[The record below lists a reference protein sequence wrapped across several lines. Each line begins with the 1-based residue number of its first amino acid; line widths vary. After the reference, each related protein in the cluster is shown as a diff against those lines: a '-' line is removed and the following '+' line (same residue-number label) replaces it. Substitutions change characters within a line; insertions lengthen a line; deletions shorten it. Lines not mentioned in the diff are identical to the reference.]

1 RPPSN
6 TTSAVA
12 VLPPI
17 GPPAPPQRPEHDP
30 RKPDPVTVKPLFVT
44 RLTPTEKPTTTTTT
58 TTSTA
63 KTTTLAAT
71 TAKPTATASKP
82 VTTTTARANVVSL
95 TRAPPVTTPRVA
107 QTPPTRQYLCNATK
121 PEMYLVRVVSSKG
134 SSAGFNQVRDIL
146 KREFNRSV
154 ELQFLRTPSS
164 FAFRAVSGPLIFT
177 AASVLNALRLHPL
190 RAGAA
195 GTAGA
200 PVIPGVSP
208 LYAVPDIGH
217 QVSKHLRKLSE
228 VEFSFYL
235 GFPTLQIAE

>member
-1 RPPSN
+1 
-6 TTSAVA
+6 
-12 VLPPI
+12 
-17 GPPAPPQRPEHDP
+17 
-30 RKPDPVTVKPLFVT
+30 
-44 RLTPTEKPTTTTTT
+44 
-58 TTSTA
+58 
-63 KTTTLAAT
+63 
-71 TAKPTATASKP
+71 
-82 VTTTTARANVVSL
+82 
-95 TRAPPVTTPRVA
+95 
-107 QTPPTRQYLCNATK
+107 
-121 PEMYLVRVVSSKG
+121 SSKG

-208 LYAVPDIGH
+208 LYAVPDVGH
-217 QVSKHLRKLSE
+217 QVHSVLQFVPGHVDVRLCNFSE
-228 VEFSFYL
+228 RVERGLLLAY
-235 GFPTLQIAE
+235 AETRRRAHEQGNVTVQ